1 MNSRKIL
8 AAGAAIL
15 AISGPIKSFAADN
28 WTGYTYSAVST
39 TAAVKGMERV
49 IEKVKVATA
58 GNLNIKFHLGKTLQI
73 KSNDITQAV
82 GDGLV
87 QFAADGFFLGSVP
100 IGGVLRLPMLINT
113 DKEWAAAEAV
123 MEPYLRKGFEKQGVV
138 YLGQYRYPQQVI
150 FSTSKIDSLADL
162 KGKKIRVTSP
172 EQGEFVKRFG
182 GLPLNLP
189 GTEVPTAL
197 ERGVVDGVITA
208 SAGGAKNWHEFLKYN
223 YRFNINY
230 FNSAVIANQG
240 AVDSLPAKSKSALMA
255 AVKEEC
261 DHINTEFQ
269 ADELSQVKVQKD
281 AGMIINESKAADVA
295 MATKNLEPY
304 WSEWAKA
311 KGPEYVEALAAV
323 RKALGK

>member
-1 MNSRKIL
+1 MNARHLL
-8 AAGAAIL
+8 AATAAAFITSAPLAAI
-15 AISGPIKSFAADN
+15 AAEK

-39 TAAVKGMERV
+39 TAAVKGMERA
-49 IEKVKVATA
+49 IEKVKAATGGELA
-58 GNLNIKFHLGKTLQI
+58 ITFHLGKTLQI
-73 KSNDITQAV
+73 KSNDITQAT

-113 DKEWAAAEAV
+113 DEEWAKAHAV
-123 MEPYLRKGFEKQGVV
+123 MEPYLRKGFQKQGVV

-150 FSTSKIDSLADL
+150 FSTSKIESLADL

-172 EQGEFVKRFG
+172 EQGEFIKRFG

-208 SAGGAKNWHEFLKYN
+208 SAGGAKNWHEFLKFN
-223 YRFNINY
+223 YRFNINN
-230 FNSAVIANQG
+230 FNSVVIANKS
-240 AVDSLPAKSKSALMA
+240 AFDALPAKSQAALTT
-255 AVKEEC
+255 AVKEETAR
-261 DHINTEFQ
+261 INTEFQ
-269 ADELSQVKVQKD
+269 ADELAQVAFQQK
-281 AGMIINESKAADVA
+281 AGMTIIEGKAADIA
-295 MATKNLEPY
+295 PATRAVEGY
-304 WSEWAKA
+304 WTEWARA
-311 KGPEYVEALAAV
+311 EGPEYVEALTAV

>member
-1 MNSRKIL
+1 MNAKNL
-8 AAGAAIL
+8 VAATAAIL
-15 AISGPIKSFAADN
+15 AIGGPLKAFAADN

-39 TAAVKGMERV
+39 TAAVKGMERA
-49 IEKVKVATA
+49 IEKVKVTTD
-58 GNLNIKFHLGKTLQI
+58 GELNIKFHLGKTLQI

-100 IGGVLRLPMLINT
+100 IGGILRLPMLINT
-113 DKEWAAAEAV
+113 DKEWEAAEAV

-150 FSTSKIDSLADL
+150 FSSSKIESLADL

-223 YRFNINY
+223 YRFSINY
-230 FNSAVIANQG
+230 FNSAVIANQSS
-240 AVDSLPAKSKSALMA
+240 VDALPVKSKAALMS
-255 AVKEEC
+255 AVKEETSR
-261 DHINTEFQ
+261 IIAEFQ
-269 ADELSQVKVQKD
+269 VDELAQVSVQKN
-281 AGMIINESKAADVA
+281 AGMAIRESKAADVA
-295 MATKNLEPY
+295 IATKSLEPY
-304 WSEWAKA
+304 WSEWANA
-311 KGPEYVEALAAV
+311 KGPEFVEALAAV